1 VFINNTNP
9 YGSWAVVG
17 KDLAFIFDFA
27 GINTGFLSIP
37 VGYFDEATNT
47 GYGIRGNIGAS
58 GGSVTLSDGSELKEG
73 KYGSF
78 YIQGG
83 NNFFSYT
90 PNSQKLAAVN
100 SGVLVTDTFEL
111 LLTAPDGTSAEA
123 TYTVTIAGD
132 GANILPAQSSTT
144 SAIVTAPAVYQ
155 REFIDPITNFNP
167 GTDRPIQ
174 IDLSSFDGALAKLR
188 IFNNV
193 KNLSRIAKTHADFV
207 YDRQAGYLYYNENGN
222 RAGFGEG
229 GIIAILEGS
238 PRVGMSNFE
247 FV

>member
-1 VFINNTNP
+1 M
-9 YGSWAVVG
+9 
-17 KDLAFIFDFA
+17 
-27 GINTGFLSIP
+27 
-37 VGYFDEATNT
+37 
-47 GYGIRGNIGAS
+47 
-58 GGSVTLSDGSELKEG
+58 
-73 KYGSF
+73 
-78 YIQGG
+78 
-83 NNFFSYT
+83 
-90 PNSQKLAAVN
+90 
-100 SGVLVTDTFEL
+100 LVTDTFEL